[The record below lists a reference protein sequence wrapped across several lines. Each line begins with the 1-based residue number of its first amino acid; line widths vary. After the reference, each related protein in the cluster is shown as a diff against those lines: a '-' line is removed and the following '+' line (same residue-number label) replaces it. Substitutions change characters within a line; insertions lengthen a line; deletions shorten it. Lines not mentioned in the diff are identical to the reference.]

1 MVNDES
7 VEDEIVEGE
16 VVENPA
22 EDSSQV
28 VPSEDG
34 NDATVLLSLESLIK
48 NHISSIDK
56 LKDELKKQKQ
66 MLEDSF
72 SNDSVYQEHDRLA
85 KEAIKQKSATK
96 SQITKQPQNMLLAN
110 KIKNMSAE
118 LKDKQF
124 SLSDYLL
131 EYQRMTGV
139 NEIEG
144 EDGEVREIVN
154 SAKVIKKPSKK

>member
-1 MVNDES
+1 MVDE
-7 VEDEIVEGE
+7 DIVEGE
-16 VVENPA
+16 VVEDPK
-22 EDSSQV
+22 EDAPITQ
-28 VPSEDG
+28 D
-34 NDATVLLSLESLIK
+34 NDATVLLSLENLVK
-48 NHISSIDK
+48 NHIASIDR
-56 LKDELKKQKQ
+56 LKDELKKHKQ
-66 MLEDSF
+66 MLEDGF
-72 SNDSVYQEHDRLA
+72 SNDAVYQEHARLA

-96 SQITKQPQNMLLAN
+96 SQITKQPQNMQLAN

-154 SAKVIKKPSKK
+154 TAKVIKKAQKK